1 MINILFIGNMD
12 WIYIFLGFLQ
22 GVTEFLP
29 ISSSGHLFLA
39 KKLMNTEEFSLSF
52 VLLVHLAT
60 FFSITIFF
68 FKDIKILIF
77 DFFKQKALFFKILV
91 SLIPALI
98 VGLFFRSFI
107 EQSFETNLVA
117 GGFLFSGILL
127 CSLFF
132 IKQKNKTV
140 SEMSFLQ
147 AFLIGLIQA
156 LAILPGF
163 SRSALTITTGLYFGL
178 SARSAVFFSFLI
190 SLPVIAGSSLI
201 DFLSQA
207 PVFSRNINK
216 IDLIFSFLVAFITG
230 ILSLLL
236 VLKSTQTHKL
246 KFFSFYL
253 IPLSFFV
260 FFIL

>member
-1 MINILFIGNMD
+1 MD
-12 WIYIFLGFLQ
+12 WLYIFLGVLQ
-22 GVTEFLP
+22 GITEFLP
-29 ISSSGHLFLA
+29 ISSSGHLFLL
-39 KKLMNTEEFSLSF
+39 KKLLYTKELSLSF

-60 FFSITIFF
+60 LFSILFFF
-68 FKDIKILIF
+68 FKDIKLLFF
-77 DFFKQKALFFKILV
+77 DIEKQINLFFKILI

-117 GGFLFSGILL
+117 SGFLFSGILL
-127 CSLFF
+127 FSLFF
-132 IKQKNKTV
+132 IKQKQK
-140 SEMSFLQ
+140 SLEEMSFLQ
-147 AFLIGLIQA
+147 AFLIGLMQA

-178 SARSAVFFSFLI
+178 SSRSAVFFSFLI

-201 DFLSQA
+201 DFLSQSS
-207 PVFSRNINK
+207 PLSVSINYME
-216 IDLIFSFLVAFITG
+216 
-230 ILSLLL
+230 LSLAFFSAFFTGLFSL
-236 VLKSTQTHKL
+236 FFVLKAVQSHKL
-246 KFFSFYL
+246 KLFSFYL